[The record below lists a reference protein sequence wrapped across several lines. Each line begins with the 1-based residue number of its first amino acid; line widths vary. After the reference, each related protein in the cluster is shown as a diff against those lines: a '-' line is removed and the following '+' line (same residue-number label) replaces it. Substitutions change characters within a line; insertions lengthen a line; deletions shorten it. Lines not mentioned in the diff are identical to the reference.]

1 MKTFKQFIES
11 MVVDITDLVQYF
23 GGKIT
28 DDDDDYIVVEFDNK
42 DALKRAIDQLPEDL
56 DFEINLLGNDVSDS
70 FEDDGEEDECCEDE
84 DPEEIDFSELE
95 DGAYEL
101 VIYLDNTD
109 ANYMEDGDDDEE
121 MDESAQIDERV
132 RKIKVNYRGKRR
144 IKIKCKKGFVFD
156 GKRCVKISGTDMI
169 VKRKA
174 IRKAIRTKKRQGPGR
189 LRKTIRLRKRAM
201 MKRKSMGLVNTP
213 NP

>member
-23 GGKIT
+23 GGVIT
-28 DDDDDYIVVEFDNK
+28 DDDDEYIVVEFDSK
-42 DALKRAIDQLPEDL
+42 DALKRAVDQLPEDL
-56 DFEINLLGNDVSDS
+56 DFEINLLGDDVTDS
-70 FEDDGEEDECCEDE
+70 FEDEGDEDECCEDE
-84 DPEEIDFSELE
+84 PEEVDFADLE
-95 DGAYEL
+95 DGTYEL
-101 VIYLDNTD
+101 IIYLDNTD

-144 IKIKCKKGFVFD
+144 IKIKCKKGFFFD
-156 GKRCVKISGTDMI
+156 GDRCVKISGTDMI

-174 IRKAIRTKKRQGPGR
+174 IRKALRTKKRQGPGR
-189 LRKTIRLRKRAM
+189 LRKTIRLRKIAM
-201 MKRKSMGLVNTP
+201 RKRKAQGVTNTP